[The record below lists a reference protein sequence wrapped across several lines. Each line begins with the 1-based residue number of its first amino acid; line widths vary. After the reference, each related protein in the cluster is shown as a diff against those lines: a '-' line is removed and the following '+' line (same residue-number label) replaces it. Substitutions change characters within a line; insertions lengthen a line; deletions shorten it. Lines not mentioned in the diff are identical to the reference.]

1 MKGRSKRGEKM
12 GVEDAIVEGGSGVGG
27 GASGWWDGWWEY
39 CWNAND
45 YLFYDWMMKFGEIW
59 MKITYLVNAL

>member
-27 GASGWWDGWWEY
+27 GASGTAMVGVLLE
-39 CWNAND
+39 CQR
-45 YLFYDWMMKFGEIW
+45 LPF
-59 MKITYLVNAL
+59 L

>member
-1 MKGRSKRGEKM
+1 M

-45 YLFYDWMMKFGEIW
+45 YLFYDWMMMKFGEIW